1 MQKIKIILIL
11 SQYYI
16 IKLILINFKKI
27 LNYSWK
33 NVDISQIYIDR
44 LIGYIILKYFS
55 ENKAWK
61 EFQKV
66 IVDYRKAFE
75 PNLEVLQLGS
85 TNRLLIVNLVWLCL
99 PVAKIK
105 RQMPKYRVRVTR
117 KAFLKKIQF
126 STDTKLSYFII
137 LQNRLYTE
145 HFSVKCTF
153 YHMVLQDHLKN

>member
-1 MQKIKIILIL
+1 MKQNNTLAQKIKIILIL

-33 NVDISQIYIDR
+33 NVDISQIYIER

-85 TNRLLIVNLVWLCL
+85 TNRLLIVNLVWL
-99 PVAKIK
+99 
-105 RQMPKYRVRVTR
+105 
-117 KAFLKKIQF
+117 
-126 STDTKLSYFII
+126 
-137 LQNRLYTE
+137 
-145 HFSVKCTF
+145 
-153 YHMVLQDHLKN
+153 